1 MSALRPTHH
10 LLRRLLLG
18 LLLIALGPGLLAGP
32 GAGAATTNPAA
43 RASSS
48 GTDHETTDHET
59 TDHETQGD
67 LAFRLE
73 RLSGTDRYATA
84 AAISARFF
92 GPGVPVALVVTGAEF
107 PDGLAAGPVGDRL
120 GGPVLFTRHTSLPAS
135 TTAEL
140 KRLKPQRILVAGGT
154 AAVSNG
160 VLNQLDALA
169 TSGATRISGPDRYAT
184 AAALSKHAFPGGAS
198 IAYVA
203 TGRAFPDALA
213 GGAAAG
219 VQDAPMLLT
228 ARYSLSDA
236 TRTELERLAPD
247 RIMLLGGTASVS
259 NTVAS
264 QLSEIAVTERV
275 SGSDRYQTALAISR
289 RVFGPDRPGFLMAT
303 GTNWPD
309 ALAASPATRT
319 TRGPLLLSSGTN
331 LPGGTTT
338 ELRRTTPTRAYLLGG
353 TDVVDRE
360 IARKVQAILGV
371 CSAGARPSPG
381 SQEVF
386 DHVPGATK
394 QLAFTLDMGGR
405 MDPAMDIVEFLIDNQ
420 VCTTFFPTG
429 ITANSPEGRQVLEL
443 ISANPHLFEVGN
455 HTVHHC
461 DLVNGGG
468 GSPTT
473 APCQRS
479 MTAQFIRDELTGA
492 ESTIEL
498 RTDGMTVT
506 PYWRPPY
513 GSHNGFVRS
522 AAAQVD
528 YTKTVLWNR
537 DTIDWSLDTTTQQII
552 DRVTKPLPPAG
563 TIVLAHI
570 GGYRTLD
577 ALPTIVSTLRANGY
591 TFTTISDLR
600 DG

>member
-1 MSALRPTHH
+1 MTALRPTHYVA
-10 LLRRLLLG
+10 RRMLFGLLLLG
-18 LLLIALGPGLLAGP
+18 LGPALLAGP
-32 GAGAATTNPAA
+32 GAGAAPTAA
-43 RASSS
+43 SIQPS
-48 GTDHETTDHET
+48 HETHSGPDP
-59 TDHETQGD
+59 QGD

-73 RLSGTDRYATA
+73 RLAGSDRYATA

-92 GPGVPVALVVTGAEF
+92 SPDVPVALVVTGTSF

-120 GGPVLFTRHTSLPAS
+120 GGPVLFTRPTSLPGS
-135 TTAEL
+135 TKAEL
-140 KRLKPQRILVAGGT
+140 QRLKPQRILVAGGT
-154 AAVSNG
+154 AAVSPG
-160 VLNQLDALA
+160 VLTQLDALA
-169 TSGATRISGPDRYAT
+169 SAGAIRVSGSDRYAT
-184 AAALSKHAFPGGAS
+184 AAALSSHAFPGGAS

-203 TGRAFPDALA
+203 TGRSFPDALA

-228 ARYSLSDA
+228 AKNSLSA
-236 TRTELERLAPD
+236 TTRTELERLAPD
-247 RIMLLGGTASVS
+247 RIMLLGGTSSVS
-259 NTVAS
+259 SAVAA
-264 QLSEIAVTERV
+264 QLATIATTERV

-309 ALAASPATRT
+309 ALAAGPATRT
-319 TRGPLLLSSGTN
+319 TRGPLLLSKGTS
-331 LPGGTTT
+331 LPGGTTA
-338 ELRRTTPTRAYLLGG
+338 ELSRTTPTRAYVLGG
-353 TDVVDRE
+353 TDVVHPE
-360 IARKVQAILGV
+360 IARKVQGILGI
-371 CSAGARPSPG
+371 CSAGVRPSPG
-381 SQEVF
+381 SQESF
-386 DHVPGATK
+386 DRVPGATK

-405 MDPAMDIVEFLIDNQ
+405 MDPAMDIVEFLIEHQ

-429 ITANSPEGRQVLEL
+429 ITANSPEGREVLAL

-473 APCQRS
+473 APCQRA

-492 ESTIEL
+492 EATIEL
-498 RTDGMTVT
+498 RTGGMTVT

-513 GSHNGFVRS
+513 GSHNSFVRT

-537 DTIDWSLDTTTQQII
+537 DTIDWSPDTTTQQII

-570 GGYRTLD
+570 GGYKTLN
-577 ALPTIVSTLRANGY
+577 ALPTIVSRLRADGY
-591 TFTTISDLR
+591 TFTTISDMR